1 MKEQSGNLL
10 IIDDEDSIR
19 DTLKEI
25 LEDEGYRVF
34 AAEDGQDGLAV
45 LRDNDIDVVFLDI
58 WLPRRGGID
67 VLGDIKSENSDIEV
81 VIISGHANVD
91 LAVKAI
97 KLGAYDFLEKP
108 LDIGSVLTLAGKAV
122 ELKKLKTEN
131 RSLKSQLKG
140 SEEKVLLIGES
151 QGINHIRK
159 TIAQGAPSDS
169 RILILGENG
178 TGKELIARMIHQGS
192 PRLGQPFIE
201 VNCAAIPDNLIESE
215 LFGHEKGAFTGAV
228 GRKKGK
234 FELADGGTLFLDEV
248 ADMSLN
254 AQAKVLRAI
263 QEMVFE
269 RVGGEESIRVDVRII
284 AATNKDIRKEVEEG
298 RFREDL
304 YFRLNV
310 IPINVPPL
318 QEREGDVV
326 LLLEHFINQFS
337 AGTRQ
342 FTAEAMEELSG
353 YAWPGNIREL
363 RNFVERINV
372 MSDDNPIG
380 LASVS
385 TFLHRFEEG
394 DKKSAPSF
402 LGDLGEMKLSEAR
415 DEFEK
420 RMIIEKLEENG
431 YNVSR
436 TAGVLGLYP
445 GNLHNKIKK
454 YGIDTKK

>member
-1 MKEQSGNLL
+1 MKIQPGNIL

-25 LEDEGYRVF
+25 LEDEGYNVYT
-34 AAEDGQDGLAV
+34 AEDGPEGLV
-45 LRDNDIDVVFLDI
+45 LLSDNEIDVVFLDV

-67 VLGDIKSENSDIEV
+67 VLQDIKKEKRDTEV
-81 VIISGHANVD
+81 IIISGHANVD

-108 LDIGSVLTLAGKAV
+108 LDIGKVLTLARKAA
-122 ELKKLKTEN
+122 ELKSLKTEN
-131 RSLKSQLKG
+131 RSLKSRLEGTEQV
-140 SEEKVLLIGES
+140 ELIGDSNE
-151 QGINHIRK
+151 INRIRK
-159 TIAQGAPSDS
+159 VISQGAPSDS

-178 TGKELIARMIHQGS
+178 TGKELIARMIHQKS
-192 PRLGQPFIE
+192 PRASMPFIE

-228 GRKKGK
+228 GKKKGK

-269 RVGGEESIRVDVRII
+269 RVGGEESVRVDVRII

-298 RFREDL
+298 NFREDL
-304 YFRLNV
+304 YFRLSV
-310 IPINVPPL
+310 IPIDVPPL
-318 QEREGDVV
+318 HERTGDVI
-326 LLLEHFINQFS
+326 LLLKHFISQFS
-337 AGTRQ
+337 GGGRQ
-342 FTAEAMEELSG
+342 FSPDALEELSR
-353 YAWPGNIREL
+353 YVWPGNIREL

-372 MSDDNPIG
+372 MCDDNPIG
-380 LASVS
+380 SDAVS
-385 TFLHRFEEG
+385 SFLHRFEES
-394 DKKSAPSF
+394 DKKNASPSP
-402 LGDLGEMKLSEAR
+402 LGEFSTMKLSEAR
-415 DEFEK
+415 DEFERK
-420 RMIIEKLEENG
+420 MIIEKLEENG

-454 YGIDTKK
+454 YGIEIKK

>member
-1 MKEQSGNLL
+1 MQPGNLL

-25 LEDEGYRVF
+25 LEDEGYGVF
-34 AAEDGQDGLAV
+34 TAEDGQEGLAV
-45 LRDNDIDVVFLDI
+45 LEEHEVDAVFLDV

-67 VLGDIKSENSDIEV
+67 VLGDIKRENDDIEV
-81 VIISGHANVD
+81 IIISGHANVD

-108 LDIGSVLTLAGKAV
+108 LDIGRVLTLAHKAV
-122 ELKKLKTEN
+122 ELKTLKTEN
-131 RSLKSQLKG
+131 RSLKSRLKG
-140 SEEKVLLIGES
+140 ASDRVELIGES
-151 QGINHIRK
+151 KEINNIRK
-159 TIAQGAPSDS
+159 IVRQGAPSDS

-178 TGKELIARMIHQGS
+178 TGKELIARMIHQDS
-192 PRLGQPFIE
+192 PRAEQPFIE

-248 ADMSLN
+248 ADMSLS

-269 RVGGEESIRVDVRII
+269 RVGGEESVRVDVRIL
-284 AATNKDIRKEVEEG
+284 AATNKDIRREVEEG

-304 YFRLNV
+304 YFRLSV

-318 QEREGDVV
+318 HERGGDVA
-326 LLLEHFINQFS
+326 LLLNHFIHQFS
-337 AGTRQ
+337 GGKRL
-342 FTAEAMEELSG
+342 FSPEAMEELSR

-380 LASVS
+380 LPAVKN
-385 TFLHRFEEG
+385 FLHRFDGEG
-394 DKKSAPSF
+394 GKEDCST
-402 LGDLGEMKLSEAR
+402 LGEFSAMKLSEAR

-420 RMIIEKLEENG
+420 RMIVEKLEENG

-454 YGIDTKK
+454 YGINTKK

>member
-1 MKEQSGNLL
+1 VKSQMSNLL

-19 DTLKEI
+19 ETLKEI
-25 LEDEGYRVF
+25 LEDEGYTVY
-34 AAEDGQDGLAV
+34 AAEDGAEGMVILDSHQ
-45 LRDNDIDVVFLDI
+45 IDVVFLDV
-58 WLPRRGGID
+58 WLPNRGGID
-67 VLGDIKSENSDIEV
+67 ILGDIKSLNSDIEV
-81 VIISGHANVD
+81 IIISGHANVD
-91 LAVKAI
+91 LAVRAI

-108 LDIGSVLTLAGKAV
+108 LDIGRVITLAAKSA

-131 RSLKSQLKG
+131 RSLKSRLEG
-140 SEEKVLLIGES
+140 SKQVDFIGES
-151 QGINHIRK
+151 SALKKIRHL
-159 TIAQGAPSDS
+159 IDQGAPSDS

-178 TGKELIARMIHQGS
+178 TGKELIARMVHQKSSRNQG
-192 PRLGQPFIE
+192 PFIE

-215 LFGHEKGAFTGAV
+215 LFGHEKGAFTGAL
-228 GRKKGK
+228 GQKKGK
-234 FELADGGTLFLDEV
+234 FELAHGGTLFLDEV
-248 ADMSLN
+248 ADMTLN

-269 RVGGEESIRVDVRII
+269 RVGGEESVHVDVRII
-284 AATNKDIRKEVEEG
+284 AATNKDIRNEVEEG

-304 YFRLNV
+304 YFRLSV

-318 QEREGDVV
+318 QERTSDIA
-326 LLLEHFINQFS
+326 LLLNYFINQFS
-337 AGTRQ
+337 HGQRS
-342 FTAEAMEELSG
+342 FSPEVLEELSH

-372 MSDDNPIG
+372 MSDENPLG
-380 LASVS
+380 LTTARN
-385 TFLHRFEEG
+385 FLHRFEE
-394 DKKSAPSF
+394 DEKKPSSP
-402 LGDLGEMKLSEAR
+402 LGEFSDMKLSEAR

-420 RMIIEKLEENG
+420 QMIVEKLEDNG

-454 YGIDTKK
+454 YGIEIRK